1 MILGAFAKPLLP
13 RKSNKYYIF
22 LCACAC
28 ACGVC
33 VWGVWV
39 WVWVHERACRL
50 TYPVCHAQALYC
62 LRPLWR
68 HHIFR
73 HYLIYGTTF
82 RKTLL
87 NERCVLIFCTT
98 FIWNVSHS
106 QERSAR
112 YCHKCEN
119 VLSSY
124 IVMSSV
130 FYILYVSPFVFFCN
144 IRLILVIICFI
155 FRYAYFYA
163 SSFYG
168 FYCFLLEYYLCR

>member
-1 MILGAFAKPLLP
+1 V
-13 RKSNKYYIF
+13 
-22 LCACAC
+22 C
-28 ACGVC
+28 VC
-33 VWGVWV
+33 VWCVCVWGGVWV
-39 WVWVHERACRL
+39 WVHDRVCRL
-50 TYPVCHAQALYC
+50 TYPLCHAQALYC

-87 NERCVLIFCTT
+87 NVRCVLIFCTT

-130 FYILYVSPFVFFCN
+130 FYILYVSPFVFFFCN
-144 IRLILVIICFI
+144 IRLILVIICSI
-155 FRYAYFYA
+155 FRYAYFIA

-168 FYCFLLEYYLCR
+168 FCRVLLV